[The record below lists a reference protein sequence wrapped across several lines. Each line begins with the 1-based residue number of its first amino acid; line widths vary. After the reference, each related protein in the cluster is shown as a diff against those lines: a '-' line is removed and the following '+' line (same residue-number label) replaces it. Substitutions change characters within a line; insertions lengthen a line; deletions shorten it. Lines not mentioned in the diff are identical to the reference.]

1 MKKAISILLIS
12 ALSSV
17 LLLAACG
24 KEEQPA
30 ADPAGSGNATASNV
44 ASNSGSAGDATTGD
58 DQGSASGT
66 PLLGGWSFASDLSI
80 SLTEEDQARFD
91 KAIEGLTGMG
101 YEPVAV
107 VASQLVSG
115 KNYAYLCK
123 TTPIAS
129 KAIPRWTIA
138 VVYENLQGEAS
149 LTNVSE
155 IDLTDIK
162 VLDSVDA
169 KEAVGAW
176 EIATPGGKPI
186 MMPSE
191 DAQAAFDSAAAKYTG
206 VDLKPLSLLGSQVV
220 AGMNYKYLCYGETV
234 TENPAAALY
243 IVDVYRD
250 LEGNAEITNCS
261 VLDLLSYVTPPVED

>member
-1 MKKAISILLIS
+1 MKKLFTILLVS
-12 ALSSV
+12 ALSTT

-30 ADPAGSGNATASNV
+30 DNPAGSGNAAGSNV
-44 ASNSGSAGDATTGD
+44 TSNSGSAADASGD
-58 DQGSASGT
+58 DQGNSSGT

-91 KAIEGLTGMG
+91 KAIGGLTGMG

-107 VASQLVSG
+107 VASQLVAG

-123 TTPIAS
+123 ATPIAS

-138 VVYENLQGEAS
+138 VVYEDLQGEAS

-155 IDLTDIK
+155 IDLTNIN
-162 VLDSVDA
+162 VLDAVDT

-191 DAQAAFDSAAAKYTG
+191 DAQAAFDSAAANYTG
-206 VDLKPLSLLGSQVV
+206 VDLKPLSLLASQVV

-234 TENPAAALY
+234 TENPVAALY
-243 IVDVYRD
+243 IVEVYRD
-250 LEGNAEITNCS
+250 LDGKAEITNCS
-261 VLDLLSYVTPPVED
+261 VLDLISYVTPPVED